1 MSQRLL
7 LDTHLLLWAALF
19 PDRLPKKASQLI
31 SESGNVLYFSTVSIW
46 EISVKLTRPRE
57 DMQLDVRQWRS
68 GLLGNGYQELT
79 INSMYALSVRDLPDI
94 HKDPFDRLLLA
105 QAMRED
111 LTLVTADT
119 LLASYPGPILKV

>member
-7 LDTHLLLWAALF
+7 LDTHLLLWAALC
-19 PDRLPKKASQLI
+19 PERLPEQADRLMRDTA
-31 SESGNVLYFSTVSIW
+31 NTLYFSTASIW
-46 EISVKLTRPRE
+46 EISIKLSRPRK
-57 DMQLDVRQWRS
+57 DLAIDVQEWRA
-68 GLLGNGYQELT
+68 GLLDNGYQELVIT
-79 INSMYALSVRDLPDI
+79 SLHAMDVRNLPDL

-111 LTLVTADT
+111 LTLVTADA

>member
-1 MSQRLL
+1 VSQRLL

-19 PDRLPKKASQLI
+19 PERLPEKASRLMHDAA
-31 SESGNVLYFSTVSIW
+31 NTLYFSTVSIW
-46 EISVKLTRPRE
+46 EITIKLSRPR
-57 DMQLDVRQWRS
+57 DDLSIDVQEWRA
-68 GLLGNGYQELT
+68 GLLDNGYQELV
-79 INSMYALSVRDLPDI
+79 INSLHAMSVRNLPDI

-111 LTLVTADT
+111 LTLVTADA

>member
-7 LDTHLLLWAALF
+7 LDTHLLLCAALF
-19 PDRLPKKASQLI
+19 PERLPEKAGQLM
-31 SESGNVLYFSTVSIW
+31 NDAANTLYFSTVSIW
-46 EISVKLTRPRE
+46 EISIKLSRPRKDLAIDVQE
-57 DMQLDVRQWRS
+57 WRAGMLD
-68 GLLGNGYQELT
+68 NGYQELV
-79 INSMYALSVRDLPDI
+79 INSLHAMDVRNLPDL

-111 LTLVTADT
+111 LTLVTADA

>member
-19 PDRLPKKASQLI
+19 PERLPKKASRLMN
-31 SESGNVLYFSTVSIW
+31 ELGNTLYFSTVSIW
-46 EISVKLTRPRE
+46 EISIKLTRPRE
-57 DMQLDVRQWRS
+57 DMEIDVRQWRS
-68 GLLGNGYQELT
+68 GLLNNGYQELT
-79 INSMYALSVRDLPDI
+79 INSLHAMSVRDLPDI

-111 LTLVTADT
+111 LTLVTADEI
-119 LLASYPGPILKV
+119 LASYPGPILKV

>member
-19 PDRLPKKASQLI
+19 PERLPKKASRLMNEL
-31 SESGNVLYFSTVSIW
+31 SNTLYFSTVSIW
-46 EISVKLTRPRE
+46 EISIKLTRPRE
-57 DMQLDVRQWRS
+57 DMEIDVRQWRS
-68 GLLGNGYQELT
+68 GLLDNGYQELT
-79 INSMYALSVRDLPDI
+79 INSLHAMSVRDLPDI

-111 LTLVTADT
+111 LTLVTADEV
-119 LLASYPGPILKV
+119 LASYPGPILKV

>member
-19 PDRLPKKASQLI
+19 PERLPEQADRLMRDTA
-31 SESGNVLYFSTVSIW
+31 NTLYFSTASIW
-46 EISVKLTRPRE
+46 EISIKLSRPRK
-57 DMQLDVRQWRS
+57 DLAIDVQEWRA
-68 GLLGNGYQELT
+68 GLLDNGYQELVIT
-79 INSMYALSVRDLPDI
+79 SLHAMDVRNLPDL

-111 LTLVTADT
+111 LTLVTADA

>member
-19 PDRLPKKASQLI
+19 PERLPKKASVLMN
-31 SESGNVLYFSTVSIW
+31 ELGNTLYFSTASIW
-46 EISVKLTRPRE
+46 EISIKLTRPRE
-57 DMQLDVRQWRS
+57 DLEIDVRQWRS
-68 GLLGNGYQELT
+68 GLLDNGYQELT
-79 INSMYALSVRDLPDI
+79 INSLHAMSVRDLPDI

-111 LTLVTADT
+111 LTLVTADEI
-119 LLASYPGPILKV
+119 LASYPGPILKV

>member
-19 PDRLPKKASQLI
+19 PERLPKKASRLMK
-31 SESGNVLYFSTVSIW
+31 ELGNTLYFSTVSIW
-46 EISVKLTRPRE
+46 EISIKLTRPRE
-57 DMQLDVRQWRS
+57 DLEIDLRQWRS
-68 GLLGNGYQELT
+68 GLLDNGYQELT
-79 INSMYALSVRDLPDI
+79 INSLHAMSVRDLPDI

-111 LTLVTADT
+111 LTLMTSDEI
-119 LLASYPGPILKV
+119 LASYPGPILKV